1 MSIFLIGS
9 KSTKSY
15 CTCHSI
21 INSVVVIA
29 GVEVNTPFGERRVHA
44 MRMVCS
50 LDLLAKAAL
59 LNMKQYNGANG
70 CSVCDAPRKTF
81 PGCHLHRFWP
91 FDQEGALRTDTTM
104 RTNALNAAVQGKAVK
119 ITHVK

>member
-1 MSIFLIGS
+1 MQSFLKPLVDSINKLY
-9 KSTKSY
+9 TE
-15 CTCHSI
+15 
-21 INSVVVIA
+21 

-44 MRMVCS
+44 MLMVCS
-50 LDLLAKAAL
+50 LDLPAKAAL

-70 CSVCDAPRKTF
+70 CSVCDAPGKTF

-104 RTNALNAAVQGKAVK
+104 RTNALNAAVHTYVQD
-119 ITHVK
+119 